1 MFIVENHLGDLEL
14 EKKETDGL
22 RLYKLPSNEW
32 VPSITSVTSFYN
44 REVFREWRKRVGNEE
59 ADRVTKEATRRGTDF
74 HEAAQAYLENKE
86 LDWNDYQ
93 PLTQFMFHS
102 AKSSL
107 DKIGKI
113 HAIERTLYS
122 EYLGL
127 AGRVDCIAEYDGEL
141 AVIDFKTSKKIKPE
155 EWIEQYFVQE
165 VAYACMYYEL
175 TGIPIQKLITI
186 MVTPNGEVKVYDK
199 RNKGDYIKLLS
210 NMLKNLSKTEWW
222 LMGDINKALKEKFL
236 CSAQFAQDIEAIV
249 KDDNLG
255 YIDAIVHYCEQNAID
270 VESVP
275 KLISKPLKEKL
286 KWEATELNYLKRT
299 TRAKQPL
306 RLVLIAT
313 ELI

>member
-1 MFIVENHLGDLEL
+1 MTGFDCYRTYLAFKNHFTKDNFDYFKYGG
-14 EKKETDGL
+14 KT
-22 RLYKLPSNEW
+22 NA
-32 VPSITSVTSFYN
+32 TTTSFN
-44 REVFREWRKRVGNEE
+44 KRKDKYFFEKMSRQKKDEDIVDYFT
-59 ADRVTKEATRRGTDF
+59 AIF
-74 HEAAQAYLENKE
+74 SQC
-86 LDWNDYQ
+86 DYQ

-127 AGRVDCIAEYDGEL
+127 AGRVDCIAEYDGGL

-199 RNKGDYIKLLS
+199 RNKGDYIKLLVKYVKEFI
-210 NMLKNLSKTEWW
+210 KNR
-222 LMGDINKALKEKFL
+222 MVVNG
-236 CSAQFAQDIEAIV
+236 
-249 KDDNLG
+249 
-255 YIDAIVHYCEQNAID
+255 
-270 VESVP
+270 
-275 KLISKPLKEKL
+275 
-286 KWEATELNYLKRT
+286 
-299 TRAKQPL
+299 
-306 RLVLIAT
+306 
-313 ELI
+313 